1 MTVPRQ
7 APASD
12 SAAAVVENL
21 TVTTADGRVPIVEGV
36 SFAVAEGEVLGLV
49 GESGSGKTTVG
60 LALLGHT
67 RPGLVIKSGGINV
80 GSTEVLGLQPR
91 ALREFR
97 KTAVA
102 FVPQD
107 PASSLN
113 PALKLKAQFGEIFLG
128 SPLNPAQIEQ
138 AIETAIAGAGL
149 RDWRSLRSKY
159 PHQLSGG
166 QQQRLVIAMAFAR
179 HPRLIILD
187 EPTTGVDV
195 STQRRILETIRD
207 LCSRERVAAV
217 YITHDLDVVRSLAH
231 RVCVMYSGRV
241 VEMGTTEEIFTTP
254 AHPYTRGLLR
264 AIPSLSDLA
273 LPHGI
278 PGQPDP
284 PGGRPAGCAFAE
296 RCDLVI
302 DDCRLRV
309 PDPVVVNPVTGHS
322 ARCIRT
328 AEVTELALRT
338 GRQASGLAG
347 AAAARSSLVV
357 AGLRAG
363 YGGTEVLS
371 GVSVR
376 VDRGECVAL
385 VGESGSGKTTLARC
399 VVGLIPWSSGSVS
412 MGDESL
418 APGLARRSDV
428 AIRRMQ
434 YVFQNPYGSLNPR
447 RTVAHL
453 LEQPLRLLCP
463 EVTKRQRAER
473 IDAALAEVALSGRH
487 RHRRPHQL
495 SGGERQRVAIAR
507 ALITDPWFL
516 VCDEVTSSLDVSV
529 QASIMELLDRLRTE
543 RALGVLLITHNLALT
558 RSTCQR
564 IVLLK
569 EGVVQEEGPVEQ
581 VLVHPASGYGA
592 RLLADMPRP
601 GSVAASGAAAEPV
614 TGAAG
619 S

>member
-1 MTVPRQ
+1 MTIPRQ
-7 APASD
+7 APPSD
-12 SAAAVVENL
+12 SATAAVERL

-36 SFAVAEGEVLGLV
+36 SFSVAEGEVLGLV

-67 RPGLVIKSGGINV
+67 RPGLILKSGSIRV
-80 GSTEVLGLQPR
+80 GSTDVLGLRPR
-91 ALREFR
+91 ALPDYR
-97 KTAVA
+97 KTVVA

-113 PALKLKAQFGEIFLG
+113 PALKLKTQFGEIFLG
-128 SPLNPAQIEQ
+128 SSLSPSQIEQ
-138 AIETAIAGAGL
+138 AIGAAIAGAGL
-149 RDWRSLRSKY
+149 QDWHSLRSKY

-207 LCSRERVAAV
+207 LCALERVAAV

-241 VEMGTTEEIFTTP
+241 VEIGTAAEIFTAP

-264 AIPSLSDLA
+264 AIPSLSDQA
-273 LPHGI
+273 LPQGI

-284 PGGRPAGCAFAE
+284 PGDRPAGCAFAA
-296 RCDLVI
+296 RCDFAV
-302 DDCRLRV
+302 DECRLRV
-309 PDPVVVNPVTGHS
+309 PELVAVNPAGGHA

-328 AEVTELALRT
+328 AEVTELTLRT
-338 GRQASGLAG
+338 GRQASGSPG
-347 AAAARSSLVV
+347 AAYAHGSLVV

-363 YGGTEVLS
+363 YGGTQVLS

-399 VVGLIPWSSGSVS
+399 VVGLIPWSHGSVS
-412 MGDESL
+412 MGEENLSPRL
-418 APGLARRSDV
+418 AGRSDV

-463 EVTKRQRAER
+463 ELTKRQRAER
-473 IDAALAEVALSGRH
+473 IDAALAEVALSSRH
-487 RHRRPHQL
+487 RQRRPHQL
-495 SGGERQRVAIAR
+495 SGGERQRVAIGR

-529 QASIMELLDRLRTE
+529 QASIMELLDRLRRE

-564 IVLLK
+564 IVLLRD
-569 EGVVQEEGPVEQ
+569 GVVQEEGPVEQ

-601 GSVAASGAAAEPV
+601 GFTSAAAAAEPV
-614 TGAAG
+614 TGVAG
-619 S
+619 A